1 MSQENVETFKR
12 AADAY
17 NRRDIDTLLRELDPE
32 VEWRSA
38 ILMPLGREARV
49 HRGDQSVREGLRDLY
64 EALSE
69 FHVEYSE
76 IRDLS
81 DRIVGIGR
89 VRIREKH
96 SGVETESPLVSV
108 TDVKS
113 GKGIRVW
120 NYLDPKEALEA
131 ARLRDG

>member
-17 NRRDIDTLLRELDPE
+17 NRRDIEALLKELDPD

-49 HRGDQSVREGLRDLY
+49 HRGHEGVREGLRGVY
-64 EALSE
+64 EALAE

-76 IRDLS
+76 VRDLS

-89 VRIREKH
+89 IRMRDKQ

-108 TDVKS
+108 TDVKN

-120 NYLDPKEALEA
+120 NYLNPEEVPEAGGLSE
-131 ARLRDG
+131 

>member
-1 MSQENVETFKR
+1 MSQKNVDTFKR
-12 AADAY
+12 AAHAY
-17 NRRDIDTLLRELDPE
+17 NRRDVDALLRELDPE

-49 HRGDQSVREGLRDLY
+49 HHGHEGVREGVRAVY
-64 EALSE
+64 EALAE

-76 IRDLS
+76 VRDLS

-89 VRIREKH
+89 IRLREEQ
-96 SGVETESPLVSV
+96 SVVQTEAPLVTV
-108 TDVKS
+108 TDVKG

-120 NYLDPKEALEA
+120 NYVDPREAREA
-131 ARLRDG
+131 AGLRE

>member
-1 MSQENVETFKR
+1 MSRENVETFKR

-17 NRRDIDTLLRELDPE
+17 NRRDVEALLSSTPSG
-32 VEWRSA
+32 WHSA

-49 HRGDQSVREGLRDLY
+49 HRGHQGVREGLRDLY
-64 EALSE
+64 EALAG

-89 VRIREKH
+89 VRIRDRQ
-96 SGVETESPLVSV
+96 SGVETESPLISV
-108 TDVKS
+108 IDVRN

-120 NYLDPKEALEA
+120 NYLDPKDALEA
-131 ARLRDG
+131 VGLEE

>member
-12 AADAY
+12 AVDAY
-17 NRRDIDTLLRELDPE
+17 NGRDLDALLKELDPE

-49 HRGDQSVREGLRDLY
+49 HRGHEGVREGVQVVY
-64 EALSE
+64 ETLAE
-69 FHVEYSE
+69 FQVTYSE
-76 IRDLS
+76 VRDLS

-89 VRIREKH
+89 VRMRNRQ
-96 SGVETESPLVSV
+96 GGGETEAPLISV
-108 TDVKS
+108 IDVKN

-120 NYLDPKEALEA
+120 NYLDPEEAPRA
-131 ARLRDG
+131 AGMRE

>member
-17 NRRDIDTLLRELDPE
+17 TRRDVEALLRELDPE
-32 VEWRSA
+32 VEWHSA
-38 ILMPLGREARV
+38 ILMPLGREARM
-49 HRGDQSVREGLRDLY
+49 HRGHQGVREGLRDLY
-64 EALSE
+64 EALAE

-81 DRIVGIGR
+81 NRIVGIGR
-89 VRIREKH
+89 VRIRERQ
-96 SGVETESPLVSV
+96 SGAETESPLISV
-108 TDVKS
+108 VDVKN

-131 ARLRDG
+131 AGLEE